1 MGAEGDIIKEVQQ
14 TELAHDPAPF
24 KAIVACPRMQRSPL
38 MTLYAT
44 GERRAELTHVTTS
57 GDQE

>member
-1 MGAEGDIIKEVQQ
+1 MDQRGQRASEGNGCTTGHEKSKDV
-14 TELAHDPAPF
+14 
-24 KAIVACPRMQRSPL
+24 VRL